1 MLAPVF
7 TLFSGNRPK
16 NTRPLGWVMRCL
28 LLAGIVSGCEQDVD
42 IDVPGHTPKLA
53 VQYNLNTEAPKQNMY
68 IGRSQSVLASDDL
81 WRSGLVKNASITIT
95 DGNGT
100 LRQGFVFVPLEYNHE
115 IGNYKPTNEFTP
127 VPGQQYSLT
136 VSAPG
141 FETIE
146 GKLTMPTEVPVASA
160 SFVPDTKNDGY
171 NFNGLLRVQF
181 NDLAGQQDY
190 YRLHVRLVDETG
202 QPVGNLYSR
211 DDNDDIFGEE
221 VEKIKL
227 STVFDDGW
235 AKQGVITFS
244 DKVGAYVGSGLAPK
258 YIEITLQHLTSDLYL
273 YERSKNNYQE
283 DNPFAEPL
291 NLHSN
296 IRNGY
301 GNFGG
306 ITATKYR
313 IPL

>member
-1 MLAPVF
+1 MFPFVF
-7 TLFSGNRPK
+7 NLFSGNRPK
-16 NTRPLGWVMRCL
+16 NTCFLGWGLRCL
-28 LLAGIVSGCEQDVD
+28 LLAGGLTGCEKEVD
-42 IDVPGHTPKLA
+42 IEVPGHTPKLA

-68 IGRSQSVLASDDL
+68 IGRSQSVLATDDL
-81 WRSGLVKNASITIT
+81 WRNGLVKDAAITIT
-95 DGNGT
+95 DGGGT
-100 LRQGFVFVPLEYNHE
+100 LRQSFAFVPLEYNKE

-127 VPGQQYSLT
+127 EPGQQYSLT

-146 GKLTMPTEVPVASA
+146 GKLTMPAQVPVASA
-160 SFVPDTKNDGY
+160 SFVPDSKNDGY
-171 NFNGLLRVQF
+171 NYVGLLRIQF
-181 NDLAGQQDY
+181 NDLANQQDY
-190 YRLHVRLVDETG
+190 YRLHVRLVDDAE
-202 QPVGNLYSR
+202 QLIGNFYSVE
-211 DDNDDIFGEE
+211 DNDDIFGEE
-221 VEKIKL
+221 VEKIEL
-227 STVFDDGW
+227 SKVFDDGW

-244 DKVGAYVGSGLAPK
+244 DKVGAYIGSGLSPK
-258 YIEITLQHLTSDLYL
+258 YIEITLQHLTPDLYL
-273 YERSKNNYQE
+273 YERSKSNYQE

-306 ITATKYR
+306 ITTTKYR